1 MKEETR
7 QALSDLSRQ
16 VEKLQNTM
24 IVMMRFMRILYD
36 HTRADIYL
44 TSNNVHDKMFG
55 DVCDTDCKYSDKA
68 FLEWLRHEA
77 GYDLDSEVVRAFM
90 TIDQELYGFDGDKT
104 KKYKDTVYKD
114 GAFIADLMNFE

>member
-16 VEKLQNTM
+16 IEKLQNTM

-44 TSNNVHDKMFG
+44 TSDQVG
-55 DVCDTDCKYSDKA
+55 DAMLGDAYETDCRHDDKA

-90 TIDQELYGFDGDKT
+90 TIDQELYGLDGDKT
-104 KKYKDTVYKD
+104 KKYKDTEYKD
-114 GAFIADLMNFE
+114 GAFIANLMNFN